1 VKIITMTLCLLLSAV
16 STALAGPSMSKK
28 SSDSQKVEADVSQM
42 WRKSTEQRESD
53 GKRTSKTSSSGSDR
67 QRQQSDRTS
76 GGSQIGGSLDTTLS
90 LDAVFGP
97 GLAELETTG
106 PAPWNT
112 CRLLTAPR
120 LAADLGLSAELPSG
134 FIDVGKG
141 KVLQAAASSNL
152 YIRAVDADERA
163 VLDLAHCLA
172 VYGET
177 LKSASLTLSG
187 SLGEL
192 ANISRTKSGEV
203 EVRGLGL
210 EDLARLAKGLV
221 AVAGEKPFVAK
232 YERQISGPCRFAG
245 SPDVIQCGS
254 STVKVGSRPELI
266 VAGVQVY
273 GPGSYGGIQ
282 ATYKISSSWSYSKQ
296 LESMQ
301 SISEFA
307 RFAAEVSKYAEDLE
321 SRGRSKEAA
330 MARKKAVDLAS
341 HGEKGMTAAP
351 TGGH

>member
-1 VKIITMTLCLLLSAV
+1 MKYILVLCLLLSAA

-53 GKRTSKTSSSGSDR
+53 GKRTSSTSSSGRDH

-76 GGSQIGGSLDTTLS
+76 GGSQIGGSLDATLS

-106 PAPWNT
+106 PTPWST

-120 LAADLGLSAELPSG
+120 LAADLGLSTELPGG
-134 FIDVGKG
+134 FVDTGKG
-141 KVLQAAASSNL
+141 RVLQAAASSNL
-152 YIRAVDADERA
+152 SIRSVDADERA
-163 VLDLAHCLA
+163 VLDLARCLA

-177 LKSASLTLSG
+177 LKSAALTLSG

-210 EDLARLAKGLV
+210 EDLARLAKGLTL
-221 AVAGEKPFVAK
+221 VAGEKPSGVK

-245 SPDVIQCGS
+245 SPDAIQCGAA
-254 STVKVGSRPELI
+254 TVKIGPRPELI

-282 ATYKISSSWSYSKQ
+282 ATYKISSSWSYSRQ
-296 LESMQ
+296 LEAMQ
-301 SISEFA
+301 STSEFS
-307 RFAAEVSKYAEDLE
+307 RFASEVSKYAEALE